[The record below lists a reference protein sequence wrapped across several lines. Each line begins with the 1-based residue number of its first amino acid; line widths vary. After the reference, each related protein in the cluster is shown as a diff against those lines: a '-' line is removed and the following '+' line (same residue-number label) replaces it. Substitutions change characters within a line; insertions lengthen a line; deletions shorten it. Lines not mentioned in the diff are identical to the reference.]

1 MNAAVENDSPQEAH
15 LRGFISAWLGQIA
28 KLDYRDLAAR
38 QDPPFASLT
47 FGAAGIA
54 YALWRAGR
62 ALADGG
68 LVVRARGWAEAAAR
82 HAGGRVA
89 LQPPGGMPRG
99 ASLAYDRDGIRF
111 VRALIAGAGGDERVG
126 AFLRGVRATR
136 RRPAELLFGTA
147 GQLAGTVVLLEATG
161 DARLAALADQQARLL
176 LDDPTWAAR
185 PDLAFAHGRAGI
197 FHALLRWRRATGAAL
212 PRWFWP
218 ALDHT
223 AAQQPA
229 WQRPRRRALRP
240 TWCNGAAG
248 MALLWTAAFE
258 ERGDRRTLRLARA
271 AAHTSLTATSV
282 AGGDLCCGLAG
293 RAYAALAVERVAPG
307 EGFRAGALELA
318 VRAVAHMRGRWPN
331 GLLKGY
337 PGLVC
342 LALDLVH
349 EPVPRGFPLVEG

>member
-1 MNAAVENDSPQEAH
+1 
-15 LRGFISAWLGQIA
+15 
-28 KLDYRDLAAR
+28 
-38 QDPPFASLT
+38 
-47 FGAAGIA
+47 
-54 YALWRAGR
+54 
-62 ALADGG
+62 
-68 LVVRARGWAEAAAR
+68 
-82 HAGGRVA
+82 VA

-111 VRALIAGAGGDERVG
+111 VRALIAGHDREQRVG
-126 AFLRGVRATR
+126 AFVRGVRATP

-147 GQLAGTVVLLEATG
+147 GQLAATVVLLEATG
-161 DARLAALADQQARLL
+161 DGRLAALADEQARAL
-176 LDDPTWAAR
+176 LDAPAWAAS

-197 FHALLRWRRATGAAL
+197 FHALLRWRQATDGVL
-212 PRWFWP
+212 PPWFWP
-218 ALDHT
+218 ALDRT

-229 WQRPRRRALRP
+229 WQRARRRALRP

-248 MALLWTAAFE
+248 MALLWTAAFAQSSDG
-258 ERGDRRTLRLARA
+258 RALRLARA
-271 AAHTSLTATSV
+271 AAHASLRATSV

-318 VRAVAHMRGRWPN
+318 VRALGQMRGRWPN

-349 EPVPRGFPLVEG
+349 EPAPRGFPLVEA